1 MLSGEPGIG
10 KTTIARAFA
19 ELADGEGFRVL
30 WGTCYE
36 AESSAPFG
44 PWVQALAPAL
54 RTVDL
59 DARFGPSGT
68 VLAELVPTV
77 GEVVSHARRPVPLA
91 SGEARLRAYE
101 AFAEVL
107 IALADERVVVV
118 LDDLHWADA
127 ASLGLLGLPR
137 PLRSRRTGRPRWGV
151 SRGGARAHSSTRPDA
166 GRPRPTGA
174 DPARPARRPRC
185 GRGPGSARRRS
196 QTAPYLG
203 NSPRR

>member
-1 MLSGEPGIG
+1 MATAASPFVGRKRELGQLRELLEVARRGAGAVAMLSGEPGIG
-10 KTTIARAFA
+10 KTTMARAFA

-77 GEVVSHARRPVPLA
+77 GEVVSHAAPA
-91 SGEARLRAYE
+91 SPSG
-101 AFAEVL
+101 
-107 IALADERVVVV
+107 
-118 LDDLHWADA
+118 
-127 ASLGLLGLPR
+127 
-137 PLRSRRTGRPRWGV
+137 
-151 SRGGARAHSSTRPDA
+151 
-166 GRPRPTGA
+166 
-174 DPARPARRPRC
+174 
-185 GRGPGSARRRS
+185 
-196 QTAPYLG
+196 Q
-203 NSPRR
+203 